1 MLIFIKKKEME
12 GSFISARRA
21 KAHLKELMKGTR
33 SDGMGAFTSKI
44 YAKQMDGTVYRLT
57 NPDDVDQFAKGTEF
71 IITD

>member
-1 MLIFIKKKEME
+1 ME

-21 KAHLKELMKGTR
+21 KAHLKDLVKGTR

-44 YAKQMDGTVYRLT
+44 YANQMDGTIYRLI
-57 NPDDVDQFAKGTEF
+57 NPADVDQFAKGTEF

>member
-1 MLIFIKKKEME
+1 ME
-12 GSFISARRA
+12 GNLISARRA
-21 KAHLKELMKGTR
+21 KAHLKESMKGTR
-33 SDGMGAFTSKI
+33 ADGMGAFTSKI

>member
-1 MLIFIKKKEME
+1 
-12 GSFISARRA
+12 
-21 KAHLKELMKGTR
+21 MKGTR

>member
-1 MLIFIKKKEME
+1 ME

-21 KAHLKELMKGTR
+21 KAHLKDLVKGTR

-44 YAKQMDGTVYRLT
+44 YAVQIDSTVLSLT
-57 NPDDVDQFAKGTEF
+57 NPDEVDQFAKGTVF

>member
-1 MLIFIKKKEME
+1 MQ

-21 KAHLKELMKGTR
+21 KAHLKDLVKGTR

-44 YAKQMDGTVYRLT
+44 YAKQMDGTIYSLT
-57 NPDDVDQFAKGTEF
+57 NPADVDQFAKGTEF